1 MFCSHHF
8 SEVIFKTKFSRCI
21 LSCHFF
27 RLFLFLYLLI
37 KFFFTQVDIDKQK
50 HNTLTLPSPQ
60 APLDKVDGER
70 TKTGFSGFSLGLSR
84 LIEQI
89 SLFGFCCV
97 HVGLTLAES
106 QLEKCAAAYF

>member
-1 MFCSHHF
+1 M
-8 SEVIFKTKFSRCI
+8 INK
-21 LSCHFF
+21 
-27 RLFLFLYLLI
+27 
-37 KFFFTQVDIDKQK
+37 
-50 HNTLTLPSPQ
+50 NTTIPSPE

-97 HVGLTLAES
+97 HVGLTSAES